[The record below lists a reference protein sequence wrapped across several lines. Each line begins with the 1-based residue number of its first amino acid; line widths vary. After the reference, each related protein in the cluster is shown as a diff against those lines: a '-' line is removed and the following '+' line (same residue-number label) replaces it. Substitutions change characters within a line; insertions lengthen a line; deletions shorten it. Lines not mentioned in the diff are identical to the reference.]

1 VVTSNR
7 RHNTV
12 SLTIAAIHAV
22 LIAVSNKLSYHA
34 YSAVTFADLVID
46 LTVVLANVYREIC

>member
-1 VVTSNR
+1 MVTSNWSI
-7 RHNTV
+7 NTV

-34 YSAVTFADLVID
+34 YFAVTFADLVID
-46 LTVVLANVYREIC
+46 LTVVLANAIREIC